1 MRKEVGGDEATRKQ
15 GNLSLPKRGLAST
28 CGGLSQGPRAP
39 GWGRQHHSQSVPPF
53 VPRKRLPDWASPELC
68 CRAET
73 CGSAKT
79 RGFHTQLDEGP
90 ETPRAT
96 REASGVPFLRQDEA

>member
-1 MRKEVGGDEATRKQ
+1 MTEDEMTGWHHRLD
-15 GNLSLPKRGLAST
+15 GHEFECAS
-28 CGGLSQGPRAP
+28 
-39 GWGRQHHSQSVPPF
+39 
-53 VPRKRLPDWASPELC
+53 
-68 CRAET
+68 
-73 CGSAKT
+73 SAKT

>member
-1 MRKEVGGDEATRKQ
+1 MDGGAWKAAVHGVAE
-15 GNLSLPKRGLAST
+15 
-28 CGGLSQGPRAP
+28 
-39 GWGRQHHSQSVPPF
+39 GRI
-53 VPRKRLPDWASPELC
+53 RL
-68 CRAET
+68 
-73 CGSAKT
+73 SAKT

>member
-1 MRKEVGGDEATRKQ
+1 MTTHHDYCLE
-15 GNLSLPKRGLAST
+15 RGRGRLRGFLELRRDSRVTTGISAFP
-28 CGGLSQGPRAP
+28 L
-39 GWGRQHHSQSVPPF
+39 GWP
-53 VPRKRLPDWASPELC
+53 WA
-68 CRAET
+68 
-73 CGSAKT
+73 